1 MTFSITVTINIDM
14 KKNKRMGRPPM
25 KVCDRRSTITT
36 LRLKPQ
42 ARKRLENDAKDKEMS
57 LSDYLYWCW
66 QKARQ

>member
-1 MTFSITVTINIDM
+1 
-14 KKNKRMGRPPM
+14 MGRPLL

-42 ARKRLENDAKDKEMS
+42 DREQLENDAENKGMS